1 MLIVIST
8 INKLEIHHMDVK
20 TTFLNGDLDKKV
32 YMEQSKGFV
41 VNGKKKVCKLVK
53 SSNCVK

>member
-41 VNGKKKVCKLVK
+41 VNGKKKSVSL
-53 SSNCVK
+53 SNHQIV